1 MFALSVLEAPNTKI
15 NSLCEQTHLAIKL
28 FLISAQCLLFLTGW
42 REYLYI
48 SVYRP
53 FSWVTDELWY
63 ILTIDLPVSINLWGC
78 QGRGDSTHYGSQNPW
93 HSMQVMNATSVLNL
107 QFRFQNR
114 LKEHKTVMYKTVLI
128 YLQLCVR
135 EMCTTDRKVFVSQY
149 WNSSSEESH
158 DHRAKRSQHH
168 LSSCSHSNTTS
179 QCSILDVHLKDR
191 GM

>member
-1 MFALSVLEAPNTKI
+1 MHIHSSVYGHF
-15 NSLCEQTHLAIKL
+15 SLLYIF
-28 FLISAQCLLFLTGW
+28 FLLLLLFIIIVYSLH
-42 REYLYI
+42 YKSI
-48 SVYRP
+48 SLP
-53 FSWVTDELWY
+53 FSRVTDEPWY

-135 EMCTTDRKVFVSQY
+135 EMCATDREVFVSQY